1 MADGRLQTSVLVFP
15 WFPFSSQSSRLS
27 ALIVGRIIVA
37 AFSQKSSTTE
47 MGDFTPLQIL
57 LV

>member
-15 WFPFSSQSSRLS
+15 WFPLSSQSSRLS